1 MKKKRERINKLIFG
15 ACTIVSG
22 AAAMLGI
29 NALPVMAAEDIG
41 EEMVVGKNM
50 DAGISADTDE
60 GTCTAGKLSENSQ
73 AGVSK
78 SGEDK
83 KA

>member
-1 MKKKRERINKLIFG
+1 MKKKRERRNKLIFG

-29 NALPVMAAEDIG
+29 NALPVMAAEDVG
-41 EEMVVGKNM
+41 EEVAVGEDVGTGA
-50 DAGISADTDE
+50 DA
-60 GTCTAGKLSENSQ
+60 AGELSEDSQ

-83 KA
+83 NRRP